1 MADAF
6 IGGARAPGGAA
17 ARAAT
22 AGERIGYAAAARH
35 LGIKVSTLRSMVH
48 RRQVPHIRLGP
59 QLVVF
64 DVADLDEWMAA
75 CRVAPIAPG

>member
-1 MADAF
+1 MSANDNAPRRVGYADAAKF
-6 IGGARAPGGAA
+6 
-17 ARAAT
+17 
-22 AGERIGYAAAARH
+22 

-64 DVADLDEWMAA
+64 DLEELGRFLQECSVAAT
-75 CRVAPIAPG
+75 APA

>member
-1 MADAF
+1 MPPSKPTP
-6 IGGARAPGGAA
+6 RANQ
-17 ARAAT
+17 
-22 AGERIGYAAAARH
+22 RIGYADAAAH
-35 LGIKVSTLRSMVH
+35 LGIKLATLRSMVH